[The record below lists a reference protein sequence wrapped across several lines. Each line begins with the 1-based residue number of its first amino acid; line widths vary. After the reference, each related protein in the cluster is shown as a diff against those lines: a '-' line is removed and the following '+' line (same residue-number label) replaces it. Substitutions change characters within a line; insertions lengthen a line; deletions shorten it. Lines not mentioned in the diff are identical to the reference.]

1 MVGRNGWSRATTT
14 GRGLPRPGRTVL
26 AAVTGTALVAVLTG
40 CTVSASANRTVSP
53 PGFERAVADA
63 LEREVGQRPLV
74 DCGTDP
80 IDLVE
85 GNTVHCE
92 IGAEGDTTVYDSTV
106 EVGDVDG
113 TDYSVHVQVDEQPK
127 S

>member
-1 MVGRNGWSRATTT
+1 MA
-14 GRGLPRPGRTVL
+14 VL
-26 AAVTGTALVAVLTG
+26 AG
-40 CTVSASANRTVSP
+40 CTVSTSANRTVSP

-74 DCGTDP
+74 DCGEDP

-92 IGAEGDTTVYDSTV
+92 IGADGDTTVYDSTV
-106 EVGDVDG
+106 EVGDVEG

>member
-1 MVGRNGWSRATTT
+1 M
-14 GRGLPRPGRTVL
+14 TVL
-26 AAVTGTALVAVLTG
+26 AG
-40 CTVSASANRTVSP
+40 CTASASANRTVSP
-53 PGFERAVADA
+53 PRFESAVADA

-74 DCGTDP
+74 DCGVDP

-92 IGAEGDTTVYDSTV
+92 IGAEGDATVYDSAV
-106 EVGDVDG
+106 EVRDVDG
-113 TDYSVHVQVDEQPK
+113 SDYAVHVQVDEQPK

>member
-1 MVGRNGWSRATTT
+1 MHRSIAPIVA
-14 GRGLPRPGRTVL
+14 GLT
-26 AAVTGTALVAVLTG
+26 LVAVLSG

-53 PGFERAVADA
+53 SGFEDVVADA

-85 GNTVHCE
+85 GDTVHCE
-92 IGAEGDTTVYDSTV
+92 IGAEGDTTVYDSVV
-106 EVGDVDG
+106 EVRDVDG
-113 TDYSVHVQVDEQPK
+113 TDYAVHVQVDEQPK